1 MLVLSQRSGLAHDR
15 SRLPVQGRSML
26 CYQSRSGEA
35 LWRRNTAGTSTAASS
50 SAVQTQYATTSST
63 AANLH
68 DDAASGD
75 ADANPEAEADS

>member
-1 MLVLSQRSGLAHDR
+1 M
-15 SRLPVQGRSML
+15 
-26 CYQSRSGEA
+26 
-35 LWRRNTAGTSTAASS
+35 WRRNTAGTSTAASS
-50 SAVQTQYATTSST
+50 SAVQTQCATSSST